1 MAVWREIAFLS
12 THVIEEVER
21 LMDSTRSR
29 GYLAAFI
36 AGIAAVVFL
45 AGIGLF
51 GRHFNI
57 FIVIAGIILFA
68 IGLLV
73 QRPRRT

>member
-1 MAVWREIAFLS
+1 
-12 THVIEEVER
+12 
-21 LMDSTRSR
+21 MDSTRSR

-45 AGIGLF
+45 AGVGLF

-57 FIVIAGIILFA
+57 FIVIAGIILFV

-73 QRPRRT
+73 QRPRRS